1 MASAVDTDRRSL
13 LLRERS
19 IDLRNRQLLVAN
31 VVGTEQEQD
40 LTKPANCNGFGRIHH
55 FRRTTNEGWP
65 PNPLPIDPA
74 CRALAKQTTDLLHV
88 QVFQVAVCNF
98 ACWYCY
104 VPRSLLNASE
114 SNASWMTAAD
124 LVSLYLDEP
133 SRPSVIDLSGGQPDL
148 IPEWIPWMMRELRNR
163 GLEDSVYLWSDDNL
177 STDFFWRFLK
187 DEDIQLVASFRNY
200 GKVCCFKGFN
210 AESFE
215 FNTGAAGKLFR
226 RQFELV
232 RRYFDLDI
240 DLYGYATFTAPSA
253 DRLRDDMRRF
263 MDDLQAIHNNF
274 PLRVVPL
281 EIRPFSPMGSRLKTE
296 HQRAMDNQH
305 RAIEFWQEELA
316 LRFSAAERDRM
327 ITEVPLT

>member
-281 EIRPFSPMGSRLKTE
+281 EIRPFSPMWSRLKTE